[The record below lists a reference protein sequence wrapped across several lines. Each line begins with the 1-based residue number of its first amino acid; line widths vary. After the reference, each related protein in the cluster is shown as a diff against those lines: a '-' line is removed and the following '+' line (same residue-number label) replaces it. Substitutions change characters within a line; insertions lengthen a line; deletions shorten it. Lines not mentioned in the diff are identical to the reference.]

1 MHSECHGLEV
11 ASRIAEV
18 ALFVGPLL
26 GTTNLPTAAIAAH
39 AMRVAIQ
46 KKQPSEATNTFKPT
60 HVCLSAQ
67 TQFLSAHLS

>member
-26 GTTNLPTAAIAAH
+26 VSAETPSLSVRGPQTRPASPEGQGLAAEECKRALSLKVLALPPNL
-39 AMRVAIQ
+39 
-46 KKQPSEATNTFKPT
+46 
-60 HVCLSAQ
+60 L
-67 TQFLSAHLS
+67 